1 MPSAVTQPV
10 TSSRDTRLASDGTSP
25 PPLQSLDFPDAEIVL
40 GMVAPVGTDLEAVRH
55 LIRDHMK
62 QFNYMR
68 SRFATTVLS

>member
-1 MPSAVTQPV
+1 
-10 TSSRDTRLASDGTSP
+10 
-25 PPLQSLDFPDAEIVL
+25 LQSLDFPDAEIVL

-68 SRFATTVLS
+68 SRFATTLLS